1 MSELQTAEK
10 RLTAEK
16 LAEYRELV
24 QYGNL
29 IGVGGSA
36 LASLLDEIARL
47 DADAAN
53 ERAERESWQGIA
65 AQRNVNLALIA
76 EERDKVRELLSIAQD
91 RNAEHCAEVQR
102 LEREN
107 ERMRRYLAG
116 GTAETSGEYDE
127 AEDMANVGRALMET
141 LKAELPGWSWMQ
153 SPAEIVAYL
162 LNQIHDLNQK
172 PPETSG
178 ELLLTRNALGNLY
191 MAVLKFGPIDRDIQ
205 FAMNEA
211 GQLLGSPIQVKE
223 ASGGKHG

>member
-1 MSELQTAEK
+1 
-10 RLTAEK
+10 
-16 LAEYRELV
+16 
-24 QYGNL
+24 
-29 IGVGGSA
+29 
-36 LASLLDEIARL
+36 
-47 DADAAN
+47 
-53 ERAERESWQGIA
+53 
-65 AQRNVNLALIA
+65 
-76 EERDKVRELLSIAQD
+76 
-91 RNAEHCAEVQR
+91 
-102 LEREN
+102 
-107 ERMRRYLAG
+107 
-116 GTAETSGEYDE
+116 
-127 AEDMANVGRALMET
+127 MANVGRALMET